1 MHYDIEEIKYEIQF
15 KKFITIKHESNSLM
29 KIYMAIHDINN
40 LIFIEKIMNKT
51 YYLNILKDHLL
62 NTF

>member
-1 MHYDIEEIKYEIQF
+1 MILCDME
-15 KKFITIKHESNSLM
+15 
-29 KIYMAIHDINN
+29 IYMAIHDINN